1 MNLRKT
7 FLPLTAI
14 TLSASLGF
22 ATVANAAPIDAKRK
36 QAQALEAS
44 ISANGERISALAEQL
59 NGARFRVTQAQ
70 AGIAEAQRRTEAAQ
84 AETRRISALLSNRA
98 ATIYKGATTGSPL
111 QATNV
116 KKVNEIGIK
125 SKYASAAATHDD
137 ALLEMLQRSREAL
150 AVQQAALERQKAAA
164 AAERDKVSNAQ
175 AQVAAA
181 NAQQQ
186 RLLGQVK
193 GEIATLVAQEQA
205 RREAAARAAA
215 LRSVAPAPA
224 TGRAGSSTPPRTR
237 TGNPELFPNI
247 PAPSPGAATA
257 IAFARAQL
265 GKPYRY
271 ATSGPNTYDC
281 SGLTMAAWGAAGVR
295 LPHFSGAQYSMLPHV
310 PLSAIQPG
318 DLVFYGPGGANH
330 VSLYIG
336 GGMVITAP
344 QTGDVVKISP
354 LRPPMGV
361 GRPG

>member
-1 MNLRKT
+1 MNLRKRI
-7 FLPLTAI
+7 LPLSFPITAI
-14 TLSASLGF
+14 ALSASLGLPTP
-22 ATVANAAPIDAKRK
+22 AGAAPVDAKRK

-44 ISANGERISALAEQL
+44 ISANGARISALAEQL
-59 NGARFRVTQAQ
+59 NGARIRVSQAQ
-70 AGIAEAQRRTEAAQ
+70 AGIAEAQFRTAAAQ
-84 AETRRISALLSNRA
+84 AETNRIEGLLSNRA
-98 ATIYKGATTGSPL
+98 ATIYKSATTGSPL

-116 KKVNEIGIK
+116 KKVNEIGIR

-150 AVQQAALERQKAAA
+150 AVQKAALERQRAAA
-164 AAERDKVSNAQ
+164 AAERDRVDAAK

-205 RREAAARAAA
+205 RRAAAARAAA
-215 LRSVAPAPA
+215 LRTVTP
-224 TGRAGSSTPPRTR
+224 TGRVGSSRSR

-247 PAPSPGAATA
+247 PAPSPGAAAA
-257 IAFARAQL
+257 IAYARAQL

-271 ATSGPNTYDC
+271 ATAGPDTFDC
-281 SGLTMAAWGAAGVR
+281 SGLTMMAWRAGGR
-295 LPHFSGAQYSMLPHV
+295 SLPHFSGAQYQMLPHV

-318 DLVFYGPGGANH
+318 DLVFYGPGGSNH

-361 GRPG
+361 GRP

>member
-7 FLPLTAI
+7 LLPLTAI

-22 ATVANAAPIDAKRK
+22 ATAAGAAPIDTKRK

-44 ISANGERISALAEQL
+44 IAANGARISALAEQL
-59 NGARFRVTQAQ
+59 NGARIRVSQAQ

-84 AETRRISALLSNRA
+84 AETNRISGLLSHRA

-116 KKVNEIGIK
+116 KKVNEIGIR

-150 AVQQAALERQKAAA
+150 AVQKAALERQKAAA
-164 AAERDKVSNAQ
+164 AAERDNVASAQ

-193 GEIATLVAQEQA
+193 GEIASLVAQEQA

-215 LRSVAPAPA
+215 LRTVAPAG
-224 TGRAGSSTPPRTR
+224 GRTGSSNPWRSR

-247 PAPSPGAATA
+247 PAPSPRAATA

-271 ATSGPNTYDC
+271 ATSGPDTFDC
-281 SGLTMAAWGAAGVR
+281 SGLTMAAWGAAGVG
-295 LPHFSGAQYSMLPHV
+295 LPHYSGAQYQMLPHV
-310 PLSAIQPG
+310 PVSAIQPG
-318 DLVFYGPGGANH
+318 DLVFYGPGGSNH
-330 VSLYIG
+330 VEIYIG

-344 QTGDVVKISP
+344 QTGDVVKIAP
-354 LRPPMGV
+354 MRNPIGVARPS
-361 GRPG
+361 

>member
-1 MNLRKT
+1 MNLRKKI
-7 FLPLTAI
+7 LPLTAI
-14 TLSASLGF
+14 ALSTSLGL
-22 ATVANAAPIDAKRK
+22 ATAASAAPIDTKRR
-36 QAQALEAS
+36 QAAALEAS
-44 ISANGERISALAEQL
+44 ISANGARISALAEQL
-59 NGARFRVTQAQ
+59 NGARYRVAQAQ

-84 AETRRISALLSNRA
+84 NETNRIKALLSTRA
-98 ATIYKGATTGSPL
+98 ATIYKSATTGSPL
-111 QATNV
+111 QAANV
-116 KKVNEIGIK
+116 KKVNEIGIR
-125 SKYASAAATHDD
+125 SKYASAAATRDD

-150 AVQQAALERQKAAA
+150 AIQKAALERQKAAA
-164 AAERDKVSNAQ
+164 AAERDRVDAAK

-193 GEIATLVAQEQA
+193 GEIATLVAQESA
-205 RREAAARAAA
+205 RRAAAARAAA
-215 LRSVAPAPA
+215 LRSIAPTRVG
-224 TGRAGSSTPPRTR
+224 TGGRSR
-237 TGNPELFPNI
+237 TGNPELFPNV
-247 PAPSPGAATA
+247 PAPSPRAATA

-271 ATSGPNTYDC
+271 ATSGPDTYDC
-281 SGLTMAAWGAAGVR
+281 SGLTMAAWRAAGVS
-295 LPHFSGAQYSMLPHV
+295 LPHFSGAQYRMLPHV

-318 DLVFYGPGGANH
+318 DLVFYGPNGSSH

>member
-1 MNLRKT
+1 MNLRKKI
-7 FLPLTAI
+7 LPLTAI
-14 TLSASLGF
+14 AMSTSLGL
-22 ATVANAAPIDAKRK
+22 ATVAHAAPVDSKRR
-36 QAQALEAS
+36 QAAALEAS
-44 ISANGERISALAEQL
+44 ISANGARISALAEQL
-59 NGARFRVTQAQ
+59 NGARMRVTQAR
-70 AGIAEAQRRTEAAQ
+70 AGIAEAQHRTAIAQ
-84 AETRRISALLSNRA
+84 AETARIQALLSNRA

-116 KKVNEIGIK
+116 KKVNEIGIR

-150 AVQQAALERQKAAA
+150 AVQEAALERQKAAA
-164 AAERDKVSNAQ
+164 AAERDRVDAAK

-181 NAQQQ
+181 NAEQQ
-186 RLLGQVK
+186 RLLGRVK
-193 GEIATLVAQEQA
+193 GEIATLVAQEQG

-215 LRSVAPAPA
+215 LRSVAPA
-224 TGRAGSSTPPRTR
+224 TGRVGAQAPRGR

-247 PAPSPGAATA
+247 PAPSPRAATA

-281 SGLTMAAWGAAGVR
+281 SGLTMAAWGAAGVS
-295 LPHFSGAQYSMLPHV
+295 LPHFSGAQYRMLPHV

-318 DLVFYGPGGANH
+318 DLVFYGPNGSNH

>member
-7 FLPLTAI
+7 LLPLTAI
-14 TLSASLGF
+14 TLSASLGL
-22 ATVANAAPIDAKRK
+22 ATAAGAAPIDSKRK

-44 ISANGERISALAEQL
+44 ISANGARISALAEQL
-59 NGARFRVTQAQ
+59 NGARIRVSQAQ

-84 AETRRISALLSNRA
+84 AETNRISGLLSHRA

-150 AVQQAALERQKAAA
+150 AVQRAALERQKAAA
-164 AAERDKVSNAQ
+164 AAERDNVASAQ
-175 AQVAAA
+175 ARVAAA

-205 RREAAARAAA
+205 RREATARAAA
-215 LRSVAPAPA
+215 LRAVAPAA
-224 TGRAGSSTPPRTR
+224 GGRAGSSNPWRSR

-247 PAPSPGAATA
+247 PAPSPKAATA

-271 ATSGPNTYDC
+271 ATSGPDTYDC
-281 SGLTMAAWGAAGVR
+281 SGLTSAAWGAAGVR
-295 LPHFSGAQYSMLPHV
+295 LAHYSGAQYASLPHV
-310 PLSAIQPG
+310 PVSAIQPG
-318 DLVFYGPGGANH
+318 DLVFYGPGGSNH
-330 VSLYIG
+330 VEIYIG

-344 QTGDVVKISP
+344 QTGDVVKIAP
-354 LRPPMGV
+354 MRNPIGVARPS
-361 GRPG
+361 